1 MTKRAFLFAGQ
12 GAQKL
17 GMASDLYATYP
28 VVKETFDTAS
38 RILGYDLREL
48 IDSNE
53 EKLNQTRYTQPAILT
68 TSVAIYRLLAEN
80 GIAPDIVAGLS
91 LGEYSALVAAGALS
105 FEDAVALVAKRGE
118 FMETAAP
125 AGTGKMVA
133 VMNTDPNLIEEICQE
148 ASEKGVV
155 TPANYNTPAQIV
167 IGGEVGAV
175 DYAVELLK
183 EAGAKRAVMLP
194 VSAPFHSRLMEP
206 AALRLKEELD
216 KIQVSD
222 AQIPVVANVT
232 GKILTNANDIKE
244 SLVTQ
249 AANPVLWEDC
259 VAEMV
264 NFGVTRFVE
273 VGPGKVLTGFT
284 KKINKDMELANV
296 EDIASLEKTLEFL
309 KGVR

>member
-80 GIAPDIVAGLS
+80 GITPDIVAGLS

-125 AGTGKMVA
+125 AGSGKMVA
-133 VMNTDPNLIEEICQE
+133 VMNTDPSLIEEICQK

-167 IGGEVGAV
+167 IGGEVEAV

-183 EAGAKRAVMLP
+183 EAGVRKLIELK
-194 VSAPFHSRLMEP
+194 VSGPFHTAILKP
-206 AALRLKEELD
+206 ASEKLALELD
-216 KIQVSD
+216 KIDFRPFELPLISNTSAKVMENDEVKGLLTRQVME
-222 AQIPVVANVT
+222 PVRFY
-232 GKILTNANDIKE
+232 E
-244 SLVTQ
+244 SVETMQKLG
-249 AANPVLWEDC
+249 A
-259 VAEMV
+259 
-264 NFGVTRFVE
+264 TRFIE
-273 VGPGKVLTGFT
+273 VGPGRVLSGFI
-284 KKINKDMELANV
+284 KKIDKNAEIANV
-296 EDIASLEKTLEFL
+296 ENLASFEALINQ
-309 KGVR
+309 

>member
-17 GMASDLYATYP
+17 GMASDLYAAYP

-80 GIAPDIVAGLS
+80 GITPDIVAGLS

-125 AGTGKMVA
+125 AGSGKMVA
-133 VMNTDPNLIEEICQE
+133 VMNTDPSLIEEICQK

-167 IGGEVGAV
+167 IGGEVEAV

-206 AALRLKEELD
+206 AAKRLQEELD
-216 KIQVSD
+216 KIKVKD
-222 AQIPVVANVT
+222 AQIPVVANIT
-232 GKILTNANDIKE
+232 GEILKDGATIKAA
-244 SLVTQ
+244 LVKQ
-249 AANPVLWEDC
+249 AAAPVLWEDC
-259 VAEMV
+259 VATMV
-264 NFGVTRFVE
+264 DFGATRFVE

-284 KKINKDMELANV
+284 KKINKAMELANV
-296 EDIASLEKTLEFL
+296 EDETSLAAAIAFL
-309 KGVR
+309 QGE

>member
-80 GIAPDIVAGLS
+80 GITPDIVAGLS

-125 AGTGKMVA
+125 AGSGKMVA
-133 VMNTDPNLIEEICQE
+133 VMNTAADVIETACQQ
-148 ASEKGVV
+148 ASFNSKGIVS
-155 TPANYNTPAQIV
+155 PANYNTPGQIV
-167 IGGEVGAV
+167 IGGEVAAV
-175 DYAVELLK
+175 DAAVELLTA
-183 EAGAKRAVMLP
+183 AGVKRMIPLK
-194 VSAPFHSRLMEP
+194 VSGPFHTALLQPASEKLAVALETVAFKPFEKPLISNTTAQVMAFDDIKALLTRQVMEP
-206 AALRLKEELD
+206 VKFYDSVETM
-216 KIQVSD
+216 ISMG
-222 AQIPVVANVT
+222 VT
-232 GKILTNANDIKE
+232 DIIEIGPGKIL
-244 SLVTQ
+244 S
-249 AANPVLWEDC
+249 
-259 VAEMV
+259 
-264 NFGVTRFVE
+264 GFV
-273 VGPGKVLTGFT
+273 
-284 KKINKDMELANV
+284 KKIDKTVGITHV
-296 EDIASLEKTLEFL
+296 EDVPTFNAILEK
-309 KGVR
+309 